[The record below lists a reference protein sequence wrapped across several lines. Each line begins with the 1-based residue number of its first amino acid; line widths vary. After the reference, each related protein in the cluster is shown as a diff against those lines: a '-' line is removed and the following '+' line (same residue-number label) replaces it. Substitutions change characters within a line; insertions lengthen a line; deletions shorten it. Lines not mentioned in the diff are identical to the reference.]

1 MFIGQWQSF
10 SKALGGYQEM
20 SQEKFEFRAKND
32 GGSESLS
39 FNKP

>member
-1 MFIGQWQSF
+1 MFIGQWQPF

-20 SQEKFEFRAKND
+20 SQEKFEFRAQDD
-32 GGSESLS
+32 GGFEDVS